1 MKKVIWAICV
11 AGLVSGNAF
20 SSGQSAELDRA
31 KQATA
36 AYAGALKTELLT
48 SMKSDGPLQA
58 MDVCNTRA
66 KAIGNEV
73 SIEYGA
79 LLSRVSTRNRSPDN
93 IPNDWQS
100 IVLES
105 FEDRKQAGETF
116 DTLSWYETVETDSVR
131 EFRFMKAIPTGGLC
145 LQCHGKDIIPA
156 VSEKLAELYPE
167 DKATGFGLGD
177 IRGAFVVTLP
187 LD

>member
-1 MKKVIWAICV
+1 MKKFILAICLT
-11 AGLVSGNAF
+11 GLVNGSAL
-20 SSGQSAELDRA
+20 SSGQTAELNQA

-36 AYAGALKTELLT
+36 AFAGALKAELLAA
-48 SMKSDGPLQA
+48 MKSDGPLHA

-79 LLSRVSTRNRSPDN
+79 QLSRVSARNRSPDN
-93 IPNDWQS
+93 VPNEWQS
-100 IVLES
+100 LVLES
-105 FEDRKQAGETF
+105 FEDRKQAGEPF
-116 DTLSWYETVETDSVR
+116 DTLSWYETVETEAVR

-177 IRGAFVVTLP
+177 IRGAFVVTRP

>member
-1 MKKVIWAICV
+1 MKKVILAICLT
-11 AGLVSGNAF
+11 GLVSGSAY
-20 SSGQSAELDRA
+20 SSDQPAELNQA

-36 AYAGALKTELLT
+36 AFAGALKAELLAA
-48 SMKSDGPLQA
+48 MKSDGPLHA

-79 LLSRVSTRNRSPDN
+79 QLSRVSARNRSPDN
-93 IPNDWQS
+93 VPNEWQS
-100 IVLES
+100 LVLES
-105 FEDRKQAGETF
+105 FEDRKQAGESF
-116 DTLSWYETVETDSVR
+116 DTLSWYETVETESVR

-145 LQCHGKDIIPA
+145 LQCHGKDVIPT

-187 LD
+187 LN

>member
-1 MKKVIWAICV
+1 MKKVILAICLT
-11 AGLVSGNAF
+11 GLVSGSAF
-20 SSGQSAELDRA
+20 SSGQSAEFNRA

-36 AYAGALKTELLT
+36 AYAGALKAELLAA
-48 SMKSDGPLQA
+48 MKSDGPLHA

-79 LLSRVSTRNRSPDN
+79 QLSRVSTRNRSPDN
-93 IPNDWQS
+93 APNEWQS

-105 FEDRKQAGETF
+105 FEERKQAGETF
-116 DTLSWYETVETDSVR
+116 DTLSWYETVETDSVA

-156 VSEKLAELYPE
+156 VTEKLAELYPE